1 MTLWSPFT
9 SWAPS
14 SNGNCTLAASPKKA
28 QRTFYFLQQLEKFNL
43 PKMIGVMRHYTA
55 ITEPILI
62 SFITIFNAAAT
73 AWDKHKLECIIFS
86 AEKVISWKMGPP
98 NLQHADEVLED
109 PSHHG
114 HTLLESLPFGM
125 RLPSIRTKM
134 SLFLPHCS
142 WLHWKGQKLPLKLNS
157 HIPILQT
164 SSHTLDYF
172 LDISVKYSNFYRFY
186 SILTQ
191 HN

>member
-1 MTLWSPFT
+1 
-9 SWAPS
+9 
-14 SNGNCTLAASPKKA
+14 
-28 QRTFYFLQQLEKFNL
+28 
-43 PKMIGVMRHYTA
+43 MIGVMRHYTA

-98 NLQHADEVLED
+98 NLQHADEVLAD

-114 HTLLESLPFGM
+114 HTLLESLPFGIQ
-125 RLPSIRTKM
+125 RGVPSEPKCHSFFPTVAGFIE
-134 SLFLPHCS
+134 
-142 WLHWKGQKLPLKLNS
+142 KGQKLPLKLNS
-157 HIPILQT
+157 HVPILQT

-172 LDISVKYSNFYRFY
+172 LDISVKYSNFYCFY